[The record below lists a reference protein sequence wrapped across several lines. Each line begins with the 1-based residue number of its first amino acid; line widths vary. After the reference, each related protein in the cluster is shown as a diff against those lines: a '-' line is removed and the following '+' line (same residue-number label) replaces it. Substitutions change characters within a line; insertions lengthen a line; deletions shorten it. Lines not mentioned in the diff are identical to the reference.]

1 MDLATIIGFIL
12 GLVFF
17 LLGVLNGGTLGSFID
32 VTSIFIVIGGSL
44 GAMLISY
51 PMNMVTGAIGAFMK
65 AIFANERD
73 PAELV
78 KQMVQFAESA
88 RKEGLLVLEKAIKEL
103 DDPFMKSGLQLAVD
117 GTEPEILEDMLSKEI
132 DNMTDRHKQWQEF
145 FQAWGDLAPA
155 WGMIGTLV
163 GLVNMLLNMSDPASI
178 GPAMA
183 VALLTTLYGALIA
196 NYICA
201 PIKGKLIVRSQEE
214 SQFMN
219 MVLDGILSI
228 QAGDNPALVEFK
240 LNTYVPPSSR
250 DVSDEE

>member
-1 MDLATIIGFIL
+1 MDLATIIGLVL
-12 GLVFF
+12 GAAF
-17 LLGVLNGGTLGSFID
+17 LMLGIMNGGVLGSFID
-32 VTSIFIVIGGSL
+32 VTSVFIVIGGSL
-44 GAMLISY
+44 GAMLVQH
-51 PMNMVTGAIGAFMK
+51 PMNMVTGAIGAYMK
-65 AIFANERD
+65 GIFATERD

-88 RKEGLLVLEKAIKEL
+88 RKEGLLVLEKAIKDL

-117 GTEPEILEDMLSKEI
+117 GTEPEILDDMLTLEI
-132 DNMTDRHKQWQEF
+132 DNMENRHKQWQGF

-183 VALLTTLYGALIA
+183 VALLTTLYGALVA
-196 NYICA
+196 NLIML
-201 PIKGKLIVRSQEE
+201 PIKGKLEIRSKEE
-214 SQFMN
+214 LLFMS

-240 LNTYVPPSSR
+240 LNTYVPPGSR
-250 DVSDEE
+250 DVSDE

>member
-1 MDLATIIGFIL
+1 MDLATVIGFVL
-12 GLVFF
+12 GIAF
-17 LLGVLNGGTLGSFID
+17 LFLGIMNGGVIGSFID
-32 VTSIFIVIGGSL
+32 VTSIFIVVGGSL
-44 GAMLISY
+44 GAMMINH
-51 PMNMVTGAIGAFMK
+51 PMNMISGAVGAFMK
-65 AIFANERD
+65 GVFATERD

-88 RKEGLLVLEKAIKEL
+88 RKEGLLVLEKAIKDL

-117 GTEPEILEDMLSKEI
+117 GTEPEILEDMLGKEI
-132 DNMTDRHKQWQEF
+132 DNMEERHKSWQNF

-196 NYICA
+196 NLICA
-201 PIKGKLIVRSQEE
+201 PIKGKLEIRSKEE
-214 SQFMN
+214 LMFMA

-240 LNTYVPPSSR
+240 LNTYVPPANR
-250 DVSDEE
+250 DVSED